1 MQGQVKFKLQKL
13 CILQVVSA
21 GFPHF
26 KSDVTTCF
34 SCGNCHTPSFQI
46 DSACYTI
53 WIRQVSAS
61 FSQWKQSGIQ
71 DKLAFRIVKMF

>member
-13 CILQVVSA
+13 CIQVVSA

-34 SCGNCHTPSFQI
+34 SCGNCTNAKFQNRF
-46 DSACYTI
+46 CML
-53 WIRQVSAS
+53 
-61 FSQWKQSGIQ
+61 
-71 DKLAFRIVKMF
+71 KLFGFANFQRVLCNGNSLVFGTN